1 MPEYKQLRMSRL
13 HEMMEEIERQRRRGN
28 FGGAENLARLELK
41 NAELEGNEP
50 YYHFYR
56 GLLWYFYDFPHEAM
70 MYFNNALLTEDRD
83 MFYVHKFKGVVSL
96 ESGDLDGARRF
107 FEEAMAEASDRQ
119 DVVSIMNCLGNT
131 YLKQGQPDRALQ
143 LYREA
148 LETSLDAGLDE
159 WSEMTMSN
167 IGVAHVQAG
176 DYKGSVKFF
185 EDALGLAKA
194 IGDSRGIRICLNNTA
209 SALNN
214 MGKRE
219 EAAAV
224 LKEALR
230 YAKDAEDKYGLRV
243 VYSNLGYT
251 YRMLGDVHRALEY
264 YTLALGTAQQ
274 INDRQG
280 EAISKYWISSLQEGR
295 KRYAVH

>member
-1 MPEYKQLRMSRL
+1 
-13 HEMMEEIERQRRRGN
+13 
-28 FGGAENLARLELK
+28 
-41 NAELEGNEP
+41 
-50 YYHFYR
+50 
-56 GLLWYFYDFPHEAM
+56 
-70 MYFNNALLTEDRD
+70 
-83 MFYVHKFKGVVSL
+83 
-96 ESGDLDGARRF
+96 
-107 FEEAMAEASDRQ
+107 
-119 DVVSIMNCLGNT
+119 
-131 YLKQGQPDRALQ
+131 
-143 LYREA
+143 
-148 LETSLDAGLDE
+148 
-159 WSEMTMSN
+159 MTLSN

-176 DYKGSVKFF
+176 DYRGSVKFF

-194 IGDSRGIRICLNNTA
+194 IGDRRGIRICLNNTA

-230 YAKDAEDKYGLRV
+230 YAKDAEDRYGLRV

-251 YRMLGDVHRALEY
+251 YRMLGDTRRALEY